1 MDAILEWLNLALR
14 WLHVIVAIAWIG
26 ASFYFNWLLLRLTD
40 PITPDDQVQGELWAI
55 HAGGFFRVQKRH
67 MQPGFLPAPLHWFKW
82 EAYWT
87 WISGFALLVLMY
99 YVQADRYLID
109 PAVADLAVW
118 QAILIGIAT
127 LFLGTGVYDALW
139 RSKLKHNPQVLGVL
153 CCVLLALVAYG
164 LTQVFSG
171 RGAFIHVGALLG
183 TIMVAN
189 VAYIIMPSQRE
200 LVRATLA
207 GEQPDQALAANA
219 GLRSAHNNYLTLPVV
234 FAMLSAHYP
243 MTYGHPHSW
252 LVLLGLFAASVLIRH
267 FFNVRWA
274 RGNGNTAW
282 LLAAG
287 TVVFIVVA
295 LLATPDAGED
305 SEAPSF
311 AQVRTV
317 LDNRCVGCHAV
328 KPSLVPAPG
337 KGVVLQTAADIR
349 KHAHAIY
356 AQSVQSRAMPLGNVT
371 KMTDEERLVLAAW
384 YRAGAHVE

>member
-1 MDAILEWLNLALR
+1 MAVG
-14 WLHVIVAIAWIG
+14 H
-26 ASFYFNWLLLRLTD
+26 
-40 PITPDDQVQGELWAI
+40 
-55 HAGGFFRVQKRH
+55 RV
-67 MQPGFLPAPLHWFKW
+67 
-82 EAYWT
+82 
-87 WISGFALLVLMY
+87 
-99 YVQADRYLID
+99 
-109 PAVADLAVW
+109 
-118 QAILIGIAT
+118 
-127 LFLGTGVYDALW
+127 
-139 RSKLKHNPQVLGVL
+139 
-153 CCVLLALVAYG
+153 
-164 LTQVFSG
+164 
-171 RGAFIHVGALLG
+171 
-183 TIMVAN
+183 
-189 VAYIIMPSQRE
+189 
-200 LVRATLA
+200 VRATLA

-274 RGNGNTAW
+274 SGNGNTAW